1 MAVSLAARTLALRKW
16 DAVVRRTFAVFVAGG
31 LVAGAMLGAASPAQA
46 ASVTYSIE
54 DLGTLTGDYASV
66 AMGINQ
72 FGDVVGWSAGPTG
85 TRAFVY
91 TTAGGMAALP
101 GPAGRQVS
109 TARAINGSGTVVGT
123 ASTGGSDIGRAVR
136 WQSGIAT
143 DLGTLGSGSF
153 SEARGVNATGT
164 IVGSS
169 STDGGG
175 LLGTHAFRYSTAS
188 GMVDLTP
195 GDDDA
200 HAEGIND
207 SGQIVGWRN
216 GRAFRRTGTTF
227 TDLGVPTGF
236 AHSFAY
242 AINGS
247 GQVAGHVISGSGNS
261 ERIFRYSNG
270 VMTVIGGLGE
280 FNRAFG
286 INAAGDVVGQG
297 LPVLGL
303 KQGFVY
309 TDANGMQGLN
319 QLIAPTSG
327 WFILG
332 ATGINDAGQIV
343 GWASGPNGQRA
354 IRLTPSVASA
364 TPPPAPSALA
374 ADALAGAQV
383 RLTWTDHAANELGF
397 RVQRALGSQAT
408 FVLIGST
415 GANVT
420 TFTDT
425 TAKAGKTYRYRVR
438 AYNDAGPSS
447 WSNTVSIRARR

>member
-1 MAVSLAARTLALRKW
+1 MRKAL
-16 DAVVRRTFAVFVAGG
+16 AVFVAGG
-31 LVAGAMLGAASPAQA
+31 LIAGAMLGAAPPAQA
-46 ASVTYSIE
+46 ASATYTIE
-54 DLGTLTGDYASV
+54 DLGTLPGDYSSV

-72 FGDVVGWSAGPTG
+72 LGDVVGWSAGPTG
-85 TRAFVY
+85 TRAFVS
-91 TTAGGMAALP
+91 TAAGGMTALP
-101 GPAGRQVS
+101 ALAGRPVS
-109 TARAINGSGTVVGT
+109 TARAINGNGIVVGT

-136 WQSGIAT
+136 WHSGVVT
-143 DLGTLGSGSF
+143 ELGTLGSGSF
-153 SEARGVNATGT
+153 SEARGVNATGM

-236 AHSFAY
+236 AQSFAY
-242 AINGS
+242 AINGT
-247 GQVAGHVISGSGNS
+247 GQVAGHVINGSGNT
-261 ERIFRYSNG
+261 ERIFRYTNG
-270 VMTVIGGLGE
+270 VMTLIGGLGE
-280 FNRAFG
+280 YNRAFG

-309 TDANGMQGLN
+309 TDAKGMQGLN
-319 QLIAPTSG
+319 QLIAPASG
-327 WFILG
+327 WYILG

-354 IRLTPSVASA
+354 IRLTPGVVAA
-364 TPPPAPSALA
+364 TPPPAPTG
-374 ADALAGAQV
+374 LAGLALSGARV
-383 RLTWTDHAANELGF
+383 RLTWTDNAGNELGF
-397 RVQRALGSQAT
+397 RVQRARGSEGS
-408 FVLIGST
+408 FVLIGQLA
-415 GANVT
+415 ANVT
-420 TFTDT
+420 TFTDG
-425 TAKAGKTYRYRVR
+425 TAKAGKTYRYRVQ
-438 AYNDAGPSS
+438 AYNAAGSSS
-447 WSNTVSIRARR
+447 WSSTVSIRARR

>member
-1 MAVSLAARTLALRKW
+1 MHRTL
-16 DAVVRRTFAVFVAGG
+16 AVFVAGG
-31 LVAGAMLGAASPAQA
+31 LVAVTMLGAAPPAQA
-46 ASVTYSIE
+46 AAVIYAIE
-54 DLGTLTGDYASV
+54 DLGTLPGDYASV

-85 TRAFVY
+85 TRAFVF
-91 TTAGGMAALP
+91 TTAGGMTALP
-101 GPAGRQVS
+101 AVAGRPVS

-136 WQSGIAT
+136 WQSGVAT
-143 DLGTLGSGSF
+143 DLGSLASGSF
-153 SEARGVNATGT
+153 SEARGINATGT
-164 IVGSS
+164 IIGSS
-169 STDGGG
+169 STDGGA
-175 LLGTHAFRYSTAS
+175 LLATHAFRYSDAA
-188 GMVDLTP
+188 GMVDLTS
-195 GDDDA
+195 GYDDA
-200 HAEGIND
+200 RAEGIND

-216 GRAFRRTGTTF
+216 GMAFRRTGTTF

-242 AINGS
+242 AINGT
-247 GQVAGHVISGSGNS
+247 GQVAGHVISGSGNA
-261 ERIFRYSNG
+261 ERIFRYANG
-270 VMTVIGGLGE
+270 VMTLIGGLGE
-280 FNRAFG
+280 YNRAFG

-309 TDANGMQGLN
+309 TDANGMKGLN
-319 QLIAPTSG
+319 QLIAPNSG
-327 WFILG
+327 WYILG

-364 TPPPAPSALA
+364 TPPPAPTGLA
-374 ADALAGAQV
+374 AQALSGAQV
-383 RLTWTDHAANELGF
+383 RLAWTDHAANELGF
-397 RVQRALGSQAT
+397 RVQRALGNRGT

-415 GANVT
+415 AANAT

-425 TAKAGKTYRYRVR
+425 NATAGKTYRYRVR

-447 WSNTVSIRARR
+447 WSNTVKIRATR